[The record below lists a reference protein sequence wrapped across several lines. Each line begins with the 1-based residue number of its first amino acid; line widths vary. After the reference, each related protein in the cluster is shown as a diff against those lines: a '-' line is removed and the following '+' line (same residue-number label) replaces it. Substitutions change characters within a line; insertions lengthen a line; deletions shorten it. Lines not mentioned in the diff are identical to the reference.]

1 MYKIRN
7 NLIYTSHVAMMGHH
21 KLYHVPRLAR
31 EPTSHLLQQT
41 APITFPPQ
49 YASNLR
55 SRCEPHMP
63 RVHQRQSYIS
73 CKTGKREINGI
84 DSLSLPENSN
94 PISNP
99 TSHAFYYRFQ
109 SLSPF
114 FFFFFSSV
122 FSLSH
127 SQSSLSFHNRFLS
140 LETPSFS
147 LYKLLMAG
155 NDWINSYLEA
165 ILDVGP
171 GIDDAK
177 SSSLLLRERGRFSPT
192 RYFVEEVITG
202 FDETDLHR
210 SWVRVR
216 WHNPDP
222 LILV

>member
-7 NLIYTSHVAMMGHH
+7 NLIYTSHVAMMGRH
-21 KLYHVPRLAR
+21 KLYLVPRLAR

-49 YASNLR
+49 SASNFR
-55 SRCEPHMP
+55 SRCDPQMP

-99 TSHAFYYRFQ
+99 TSHPFYYRFQ
-109 SLSPF
+109 SLSPFF

-127 SQSSLSFHNRFLS
+127 SQSSLSFNNRFLS
-140 LETPSFS
+140 LSRNTIFLSV
-147 LYKLLMAG
+147 
-155 NDWINSYLEA
+155 EA
-165 ILDVGP
+165 SDGWKRLDQQLP
-171 GIDDAK
+171 GSDPRRRPWNRR
-177 SSSLLLRERGRFSPT
+177 REIVLVV
-192 RYFVEEVITG
+192 VEGEREI
-202 FDETDLHR
+202 
-210 SWVRVR
+210 
-216 WHNPDP
+216 
-222 LILV
+222 